1 MYFMTKISP
10 QTQVS
15 IAYFCCSVSREGE
28 KLIYT
33 KAVTRV
39 SFLVWKVVWG
49 PHMSTA
55 GPGHSAARG
64 QGGKTPWSSGF
75 IWNCKGILAMKM
87 IVVHVI
93 KVVVLVVKI
102 CDTCSRHDLKIWI
115 VIQTAVCQS
124 SGVPFRQI
132 VLECF
137 LCSHSYLCEH
147 IEHGQTTQHIFVHCS
162 SFQRFE
168 STKRW
173 EWSFTANTSYGECQ
187 QNYEDTLNIR
197 VKVFMRVTQRFLE
210 RNRDIFKPIMKF
222 HSPSL

>member
-1 MYFMTKISP
+1 MSILTDCMYFMTKISP

-93 KVVVLVVKI
+93 KVVVSVVKM
-102 CDTCSRHDLKIWI
+102 KI
-115 VIQTAVCQS
+115 QCM
-124 SGVPFRQI
+124 
-132 VLECF
+132 
-137 LCSHSYLCEH
+137 
-147 IEHGQTTQHIFVHCS
+147 
-162 SFQRFE
+162 
-168 STKRW
+168 
-173 EWSFTANTSYGECQ
+173 
-187 QNYEDTLNIR
+187 
-197 VKVFMRVTQRFLE
+197 VFMALKRRKSCSGHVFNE
-210 RNRDIFKPIMKF
+210 KSK
-222 HSPSL
+222 SK